1 MYINS
6 SDLEFLKELAKELF
20 LEELETA
27 RVVELQNLVKRIED
41 NHDALKERQRVQM
54 QQRRAV
60 NKNYG
65 RKKVDKDV

>member
-1 MYINS
+1 MYIKS

-20 LEELETA
+20 LEELETP
-27 RVVELQNLVKRIED
+27 RVVELQNLVKRVED
-41 NHDALKERQRVQM
+41 NHDELKKRQRVQM

-65 RKKVDKDV
+65 RKKVDKVV